1 MNDDLRAGGG
11 FLLDDAA
18 ATSIFV
24 PEDFSSEQRQIAE
37 TTEDFVKKEILP
49 NLERIEEQDFAFVVD
64 RMRQCAELGLFLT
77 EVPEA
82 YGGLELDKATNMLL
96 IEKMA
101 AAGSFAITYG
111 GQTGI
116 GLLPLVYYG
125 SADQKERYLDKL
137 ASGEWIAAYALT
149 EPDCGSDPLSAR
161 TTATLSA
168 DGRYYILNGTK
179 QFITNSSFADLFTVF
194 AKIDGKHFSAF
205 LVEKGSAGFS
215 VGKEEQKMGLKG
227 SSTTSLALQDVPVPV
242 ANLLGEA
249 GKGHK
254 IAFNVLNV
262 GRLKVAATCTGMAK
276 EALAAAASYAVERK
290 QFGKPIGSF
299 GAIQEKLADMV
310 AATFAA
316 ETTAYRVAGLLDQR
330 IATLD
335 PGEDYYE
342 RYQKGIEE
350 YATECAIAKVFC
362 SERLDQVVDHAVQ
375 IHGGYGYIRDYPVER
390 YYRDAR
396 IQRIFEGTNEI
407 NRILIPTMLLRRAE
421 RGELDFRIPAES
433 LADPVQAG
441 EGGAERFA
449 AELALLGEQKQLF
462 RLLLQQR
469 GEAAGSQEFLL
480 ALADMAIDIFAL
492 ESSVLRAAQVF
503 PGVSERRQAWL
514 QAVVTVTAFEGG
526 ARFRLAAQRGSAYVL
541 HGEGLRAMQR
551 AIAAGCTYP
560 GEGLLAAKRC
570 LAEAARDTG
579 RYPF

>member
-421 RGELDFRIPAES
+421 RGNSISGSRRNPWRTRCRPER
-433 LADPVQAG
+433 G
-441 EGGAERFA
+441 GGALRRRA
-449 AELALLGEQKQLF
+449 G
-462 RLLLQQR
+462 
-469 GEAAGSQEFLL
+469 AAGRTEATLPS
-480 ALADMAIDIFAL
+480 AT
-492 ESSVLRAAQVF
+492 AAARGSGRVA
-503 PGVSERRQAWL
+503 GVSAGPGR
-514 QAVVTVTAFEGG
+514 
-526 ARFRLAAQRGSAYVL
+526 
-541 HGEGLRAMQR
+541 HG
-551 AIAAGCTYP
+551 
-560 GEGLLAAKRC
+560 
-570 LAEAARDTG
+570 D
-579 RYPF
+579 